1 MLKSLSGAFAGVALA
16 AFSVTGAHAA
26 SVVVD
31 GYKLEE
37 GSFGGQNGVHSTSAQ
52 TGSSVNAYVNQD
64 NSAVTFSTNTGV
76 ISVNGSGE
84 ATVDGDPLI
93 EDLSVNFAKA
103 WDQITFNLQIGA
115 KKDGGADSNFN
126 LLVNGLALFSATPN
140 VGDAACTFCIVD
152 GGEGKFV
159 VSGPNITSLAF
170 TFTPGIGGAKQ
181 FRVEDLQNG
190 GPGGH
195 SPVPEPATWA
205 MMILGFG
212 AAGAAVRASR
222 RRQFLALS

>member
-1 MLKSLSGAFAGVALA
+1 MLKSLTGAFAGVALA
-16 AFSVTGAHAA
+16 AFSVTGAQAA

-37 GSFGGQNGVHSTSAQ
+37 GSFGGQNGVHSNSSQ
-52 TGSSVNAYVNQD
+52 TGSTVNAYVNQD
-64 NSAVTFSTNTGV
+64 NSAVTFSTTTGV

-84 ATVDGDPLI
+84 ATVNGDPLL
-93 EDLSVNFAKA
+93 EDLTVSFAKA
-103 WDQITFNLQIGA
+103 WDQVTFNLQAA
-115 KKDGGADSNFN
+115 KPKDGGGDSDFT
-126 LLVNGLALFSATPN
+126 LLVNGLALFSSTPN
-140 VGDAACTFCIVD
+140 VGDLACTFCIVD
-152 GGEGKFV
+152 GGEGKYV
-159 VSGPNITSLAF
+159 ISGPNITSLAF
-170 TFTPGIGGAKQ
+170 TFDPGIGGAKQ
-181 FRVEDLQNG
+181 FRVEDLQG

-222 RRQFLALS
+222 KRQFLALS